1 MIVKRLGFA
10 LGLAAVFL
18 AVAAGLRLA
27 AAEAMITDDLAQ
39 RAVQVIIG
47 LGLAA
52 YANLM
57 PKQLG
62 RPRKSAEAETRVQA
76 SLRVAGW
83 SMTLAGLAHAGL
95 WAFAPLPFANI
106 ASMVLVAGATLLTLA
121 YAIWCFTVSRR
132 AGGTPAAR

>member
-18 AVAAGLRLA
+18 AVAAGLRFA

-52 YANLM
+52 YANVM

-62 RPRKSAEAETRVQA
+62 GPRNSAEAETRAQA
-76 SLRVAGW
+76 ALRVAGW

-95 WAFAPLPFANI
+95 WAFAPLPFAST
-106 ASMVLVAGATLLTLA
+106 ASMVLVAAATLLTLA
-121 YAIWCFTVSRR
+121 YAVRCFTVSRR
-132 AGGTPAAR
+132 AGA

>member
-18 AVAAGLRLA
+18 AVAAGLRFA

-52 YANLM
+52 YANVM

-62 RPRKSAEAETRVQA
+62 GPRKSAEAETRAQA
-76 SLRVAGW
+76 ALRVAGW

-95 WAFAPLPFANI
+95 WAFAPLPFAST
-106 ASMVLVAGATLLTLA
+106 ASTALVAAATLLTLA
-121 YAIWCFTVSRR
+121 YAVRCFTVSRR
-132 AGGTPAAR
+132 AGA

>member
-18 AVAAGLRLA
+18 AVAAGLRFA
-27 AAEAMITDDLAQ
+27 AAEAMIADDLAP
-39 RAVQVIIG
+39 RVIQVIIG

-52 YANLM
+52 YANVM

-62 RPRKSAEAETRVQA
+62 GPRKSAEAETRAQA
-76 SLRVAGW
+76 ALRVAGW

-95 WAFAPLPFANI
+95 WAFAPLPFANT
-106 ASMVLVAGATLLTLA
+106 ASMVLVAGATLVTLA
-121 YAIWCFTVSRR
+121 YAVWCFTACRR
-132 AGGTPAAR
+132 AGA

>member
-18 AVAAGLRLA
+18 AVAAGLRFA
-27 AAEAMITDDLAQ
+27 AAEAMMSDDLAQ

-52 YANLM
+52 YANVM

-62 RPRKSAEAETRVQA
+62 GPRKSVEAETRAQA
-76 SLRVAGW
+76 ALRVAGW
-83 SMTLAGLAHAGL
+83 SMTLAGLVHAGL
-95 WAFAPLPFANI
+95 WAFAPLPFANTV
-106 ASMVLVAGATLLTLA
+106 SMVLVAAATLLTLG
-121 YAIWCFTVSRR
+121 YAIWCFTVCRR
-132 AGGTPAAR
+132 AEA

>member
-18 AVAAGLRLA
+18 AVAAGLRFA
-27 AAEAMITDDLAQ
+27 TAEAMITDDIAQ
-39 RAVQVIIG
+39 RVVQVIIG

-52 YANLM
+52 YANVM

-62 RPRKSAEAETRVQA
+62 GPRKSAEAETRAQA
-76 SLRVAGW
+76 ALRVAGW

-95 WAFAPLPFANI
+95 WAFAPLSFANT
-106 ASMVLVAGATLLTLA
+106 ASMVLVAAATLLTLG
-121 YAIWCFTVSRR
+121 YAIWCFTASRR
-132 AGGTPAAR
+132 AGA